1 MDVKPEDVSAIVK
14 QVLEQLQGKPS
25 QAGPVAGPLASAPAS
40 SAALLAPRVSEFWA
54 GREGLF
60 DTVDQCVKASQVAFD
75 RLSDL
80 PLTTRK
86 AIIARMRERFLE
98 HVEQLSNHAVQET
111 GMGRAVDKVK
121 KNKLAANKT
130 PGMEDVQSRVFTGDD
145 GLTLIERAPWGVIC
159 SVTPTTN
166 PTETV
171 MCNAIGMIAAGNSV
185 VFNPHPR
192 AKRVSQAAV
201 SLLNRA
207 IQEAGGP
214 ANLLTAPLEPTL
226 KTTDELMN
234 HPGTK
239 LVIVTGGGEVVKAA
253 FRSGKKCICAG
264 PGNPPAV
271 VDETADLEMAAR
283 HIVSSAGFD
292 NTVLCSAE
300 KEIIVVDRVA
310 DAFLEKLKEAGAYH
324 VIGSAAAKLEK
335 LVFPD
340 GSHVNRELVG
350 RDIQVILAQVGLEVA
365 PHYRIGIV
373 ETPKDHPYIFTE
385 MLFPVLPFVR
395 VKDVDE
401 AIELAFAAEKGHG
414 HTSTMHSKNLDNLHK
429 MAIRMNTAIFVK
441 NGPSYAG
448 LGEGGEGHASFSI
461 AHPTGEGLTTAR
473 HFTREVRCT
482 LKGYF
487 RIV

>member
-1 MDVKPEDVSAIVK
+1 MEVKPEDVSAIVK
-14 QVLEQLQGKPS
+14 QVLEQLQGKGGGGNTS
-25 QAGPVAGPLASAPAS
+25 AASVS
-40 SAALLAPRVSEFWA
+40 SAAIAPKINEFWA
-54 GREGLF
+54 GKEGLF
-60 DTVDQCVKASQVAFD
+60 DTVDQCVKAAQVAFE

-80 PLTTRK
+80 SLATRK
-86 AIIARMRERFLE
+86 AIVAKMRERFLE
-98 HVEQLSNHAVQET
+98 NLEQLSTHAVAET

-121 KNKLAANKT
+121 KNRLAATKT
-130 PGMEDVQSRVFTGDD
+130 PGLEDIPSGVFTGDD

-171 MCNAIGMIAAGNSV
+171 MCNGLGMVAAGNSV
-185 VFNPHPR
+185 IFNPHPR
-192 AKRVSQAAV
+192 AKRVTQAAV

-214 ANLLTAPLEPTL
+214 PNLLTCVLEPTL
-226 KTTDELMN
+226 KTTDEAMN

-253 FRSGKKCICAG
+253 FRAGKKAICAG

-271 VDETADLEMAAR
+271 VDETADLDMAAR
-283 HIVSSAGFD
+283 NIVGSCGFD
-292 NTVLCSAE
+292 NTVLCTAE
-300 KEIIVVDRVA
+300 KEVIVVESVA
-310 DAFLEKLKEAGAYH
+310 DALLEKMKEHGAYH

-335 LVFPD
+335 LIFPD
-340 GSHVNRELVG
+340 GHHVNRELVG
-350 RDIQVILAQVGLEVA
+350 RDIQVILAQVGLDVA
-365 PHYRIGIV
+365 PHYRVGLV
-373 ETPKDHPYIFTE
+373 EVPADHPYVFTE

-395 VKDVDE
+395 VKDVDA
-401 AIELAFAAEKGHG
+401 AIDLAVKAEKGHG

-448 LGEGGEGHASFSI
+448 LGFGGEGHTSFSI